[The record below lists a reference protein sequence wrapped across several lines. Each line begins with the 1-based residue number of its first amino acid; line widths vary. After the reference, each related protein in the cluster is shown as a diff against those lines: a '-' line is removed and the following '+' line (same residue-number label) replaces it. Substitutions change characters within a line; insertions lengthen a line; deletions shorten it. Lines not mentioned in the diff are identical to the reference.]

1 MKSKKARAKKPAKV
15 SKERLQ
21 GLRERELIDGNT
33 ACAYAV
39 KLCRVES
46 IPAFPITPQTELME
60 RLADWTAKGELDAFL
75 NVMESEHSVLSAA
88 VGSEM
93 TGVRTFT
100 STGSQGLMLMHE
112 ILPIASGTRMPI
124 VMICGSRALSA
135 PIALWPDHNDFL
147 SCRDF
152 GWLMLSAEINQEL
165 LDFICISYRV
175 AENSRVLLPALIEMD
190 GFVLS
195 ETREPVEIPKQE
207 IVDKFLPPLRLE
219 AMLDVEK
226 PMTLGTPV
234 LEEYQ
239 YFKEQMQAAMNNAEQ
254 ELEKAFKEWKNL
266 TGRNYDFVESVWMED
281 AKEAIVMIGANSTIA
296 KAAVRKMRANGRKV
310 GLVKLRVLRPWP
322 EKALKAALKK
332 CKRIAVVD
340 QNISLGK
347 NGIIYSEICDTFR
360 NDGKTI
366 ANYIAGLGGK
376 HLGIQ
381 DFEKVFEDLEKAR
394 DGEKKWLV

>member
-1 MKSKKARAKKPAKV
+1 MQKRRKEKTRKKPSGK
-15 SKERLQ
+15 RLEE
-21 GLRERELIDGNT
+21 LNARELIDGNT
-33 ACAYAV
+33 ACAFAV

-60 RLADWTAKGELDAFL
+60 RLAEWNAKGELDAYL
-75 NVMESEHSVLSAA
+75 NIMDSEHSVLSAA

-93 TGVRTFT
+93 TATRTFV

-112 ILPIASGTRMPI
+112 VLPIAAGTRMPI

-152 GWLMLSAEINQEL
+152 GWLMFSAEINQEL
-165 LDFICISYRV
+165 LDFICIAYNVS
-175 AENSRVLLPALIEMD
+175 ENAKVLLPSLIEMD

-207 IVDKFLPPLRLE
+207 TVDKFLPPLRLE
-219 AMLDVEK
+219 ARLDVES

-239 YFKEQMQAAMNNAEQ
+239 YFKQQMQAAMNNAEQ
-254 ELEKAFKEWKNL
+254 ELSKAFKEWKKL
-266 TGRNYDFVESVWMED
+266 TGRAYDFVEKVWMQD
-281 AKEAIVMIGANSTIA
+281 AKEAIVIIGANSTIA
-296 KAAVRKMRANGRKV
+296 KAAVRKLRAKGEKV

-322 EKALKAALKK
+322 EKSLKEALKK

-347 NGIIYSEICDTFR
+347 NGILYSEVCETFR
-360 NDGKTI
+360 NEGKVL
-366 ANYIAGLGGK
+366 ANYIAGIGGK

-381 DFEKVFEDLEKAR
+381 DFEKIFEDLKKAK
-394 DGEKKWLV
+394 DGEKKWLI